1 MYDIKSIQ
9 NQVQQVQL
17 ESKKTLS
24 SASDIVKVTVNGTY
38 QIVELVL
45 DYKQSEFVDLG
56 EIVQQTINQAFL
68 ELKTEM
74 AEKMNEITKGI
85 MPNGFK
91 M

>member
-24 SASDIVKVTVNGTY
+24 SANDIVKVTVNGTY

-45 DYKQSEFVDLG
+45 DYKQGEFVDL
-56 EIVQQTINQAFL
+56 EYVL
-68 ELKTEM
+68 DL
-74 AEKMNEITKGI
+74 
-85 MPNGFK
+85 
-91 M
+91 